1 LSVPIYSH
9 LDVLAAYSK
18 VTKYK
23 NPTLLQYSA
32 TLSRMTGNQ
41 IYLKPENL
49 QVTGSFK
56 LGGAINVIFNLNE

>member
-1 LSVPIYSH
+1 MVNYS
-9 LDVLAAYSK
+9 DVLAAYSR

-23 NPTLLQYSA
+23 NPTLLQYSG

-56 LGGAINVIFNLNE
+56 E